1 MLPLRALPERNAGRK
16 WTRAAMSA
24 VAKQPP
30 AAEPLRLYVML
41 PTGVRHMD
49 VPASGADLSAAL
61 QEHLRFALDVYGQLT
76 VHWFWQT
83 PPDFPGP
90 PWCSELD
97 WAVVDRDA
105 AR

>member
-1 MLPLRALPERNAGRK
+1 
-16 WTRAAMSA
+16 
-24 VAKQPP
+24 
-30 AAEPLRLYVML
+30 
-41 PTGVRHMD
+41 MD